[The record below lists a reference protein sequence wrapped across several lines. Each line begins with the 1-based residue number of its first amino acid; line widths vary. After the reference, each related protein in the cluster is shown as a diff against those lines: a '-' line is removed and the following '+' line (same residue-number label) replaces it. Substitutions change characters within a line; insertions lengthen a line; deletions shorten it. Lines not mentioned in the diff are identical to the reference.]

1 MGSTHIAAIGPATAA
16 ALSQYG
22 IAASIV
28 PGEYVAESVVAA
40 LIDDAYQTGK
50 SLQGQRILLAR
61 AAEARKVLVT
71 GLQQAGAIVDKVAAY
86 FTVSAAAGDERGLEV
101 VRLLRNRQLD
111 IITFTSSSTVRN
123 FMQWLQQCEPGFTN
137 EFSDLVRQ
145 ARPKIACIGPITSQT
160 AREFDLDV
168 HIEAQEFTINGLV
181 KAIIQDEETIS
192 DSTIIAQPQQAV
204 TPAKP
209 KQPRQ
214 LVRFTFYKLDPQW
227 QLLPLEKRQQ
237 GKQELLQIFEEHAE
251 HDLMRSYAL
260 YGLRSD
266 CDFMLW
272 QATYDVSDLQG
283 ISSKI
288 RRSSMGPYLRE
299 THAFLSMTKRSV
311 YVGKNARGAHD
322 PRLVITPEDK
332 KYLFVYPFVKTRPWY
347 ALPLEERKRMMN
359 EHIRMGLKY
368 PSVSLNTTYSFG
380 LDDQEFVVAFETDNI
395 SDFLDLVQELR
406 ETEASRYTLR
416 DTPMFTCVA
425 QPLDEILEAIG
436 A

>member
-1 MGSTHIAAIGPATAA
+1 MA
-16 ALSQYG
+16 
-22 IAASIV
+22 
-28 PGEYVAESVVAA
+28 
-40 LIDDAYQTGK
+40 
-50 SLQGQRILLAR
+50 
-61 AAEARKVLVT
+61 
-71 GLQQAGAIVDKVAAY
+71 
-86 FTVSAAAGDERGLEV
+86 
-101 VRLLRNRQLD
+101 
-111 IITFTSSSTVRN
+111 
-123 FMQWLQQCEPGFTN
+123 
-137 EFSDLVRQ
+137 
-145 ARPKIACIGPITSQT
+145 
-160 AREFDLDV
+160 
-168 HIEAQEFTINGLV
+168 
-181 KAIIQDEETIS
+181 

-251 HDLMRSYAL
+251 HALMRSYAL